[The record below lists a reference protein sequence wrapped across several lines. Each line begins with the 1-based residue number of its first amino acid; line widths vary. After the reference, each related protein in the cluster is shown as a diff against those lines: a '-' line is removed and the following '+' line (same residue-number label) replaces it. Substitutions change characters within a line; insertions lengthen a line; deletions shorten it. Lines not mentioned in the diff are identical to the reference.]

1 MSDTQKNRLLEE
13 FQSYLEQTDLAHAL
27 SAEQPDL
34 TTLLSEMAGL
44 KSEVKAESRHFKT
57 TLDTLSNALTT
68 LQADHKVLADGL
80 AIHSERLQKMRSET
94 LRTVLLDIVDIYDRL
109 TAGFG
114 VLQNYQP
121 VSSLFSHSRKQ
132 DVRFIKAF
140 KKGQSITLTRFEQL
154 LQRHNVHA
162 IDCVGKLLD
171 PLTMSAVEISQDPTL
186 ANGIV
191 IEELRKG
198 FLFEEN
204 VLRLAEV
211 KVNKLVSAQPSSLE
225 KRV

>member
-13 FQSYLEQTDLAHAL
+13 FQAYLEQTDSTHTL

-34 TTLLSEMAGL
+34 STLLGEMAGL

-57 TLDTLSNALTT
+57 TLDTLSNSLTT
-68 LQADHKVLADGL
+68 LQTDNKALADEL
-80 AIHSERLQKMRSET
+80 AAHGERLQQMRSET
-94 LRTVLLDIVDIYDRL
+94 LHAVMLEAVDIYDRF

-121 VSSLFSHSRKQ
+121 VSSLFSHSKKQ
-132 DVRFIKAF
+132 DIRFIKSF
-140 KKGQSITLTRFEQL
+140 KEGQSMTLKRFDQL
-154 LQRHNVHA
+154 LQRHNVQA
-162 IDCVGKLLD
+162 IDCIGKLLD
-171 PLTMSAVEISQDPTL
+171 PSTMSAVEIDRNPKL
-186 ANGIV
+186 ENGIV

-198 FLFEEN
+198 FLFEGN

-211 KVNKLVSAQPSSLE
+211 KVNKL
-225 KRV
+225 